1 MTISNDLGQVMFDPA
16 SAGTGPLAPV
26 HGGHVFHNPIT
37 YMSTDHNIRVKA
49 DNQTVAHHLSNVTSA
64 SGASRGRVQDKSTLT
79 VFTTNRGN
87 INPVMETQV
96 NVKGPVNTKQFA
108 YLDGARTTT
117 KQTGLFTWNGG
128 VTNHI
133 PNQMT
138 QSHYTTKDG
147 SGGATS
153 IPTNKDP
160 IIGYIPG
167 GSRVTGN
174 MTQVSPGEV
183 NFREMD
189 NDRIRTQG
197 SGTLHQAIPEL
208 SRINPVLKEHSG
220 VVQFNPNRTQQEDH
234 TRTDCSL
241 VDGLLTNGFSIYNNG
256 KKDEL
261 VYPSFMC
268 DSRASD
274 YSPYKTTTVKKEEI
288 PERDIPRAIPVYN
301 SHRNGNE
308 VIVRNVTGGNT
319 ENPLLFTKR
328 ELICSPSVH
337 GQCYSGDINNSGV
350 ATDAFTLDTARYAK
364 PPAYYGINNAVS
376 LNTSPF
382 SGMFC

>member
-1 MTISNDLGQVMFDPA
+1 MTISNDLGQVVFDPA

-26 HGGHVFHNPIT
+26 NGGHVFHNPIT
-37 YMSTDHNIRVKA
+37 YMNTDHNIRVKA
-49 DNQTVAHHLSNVTSA
+49 DNQTITHHLSNVTSA
-64 SGASRGRVQDKSTLT
+64 TGASRGRVQDKSAIT
-79 VFTTNRGN
+79 VFTTNRGS
-87 INPVMETQV
+87 INPAMETQV
-96 NVKGPVNTKQFA
+96 NIKGHTSTKQFA

-117 KQTGLFTWNGG
+117 KQTSLFTWNGG
-128 VTNHI
+128 ATNNV

-138 QSHYTTKDG
+138 QSNYTTKDG

-153 IPTNKDP
+153 LPTGKDP

-189 NDRIRTQG
+189 NDKIRTQG
-197 SGTLHQAIPEL
+197 QSTLYQAVPEL
-208 SRINPVLKEHSG
+208 SRINPVLKEQAG
-220 VVQFNPNRTQQEDH
+220 TVQFNPNRTQQEDH
-234 TRTDCSL
+234 TRTDSSL

-268 DSRASD
+268 DSRPTD
-274 YSPYKTTTVKKEEI
+274 YSPYKTTAIKKEKI
-288 PERDIPRAIPVYN
+288 PERDIPRVIPVHN
-301 SHRNGNE
+301 SRRNGNE
-308 VIVRNVTGGNT
+308 VIVRNVTSGNA
-319 ENPLLFTKR
+319 ENPLLFTQR
-328 ELICSPSVH
+328 ELICSPSIH

-350 ATDAFTLDTARYAK
+350 ATDAFTRDTARYTQ
-364 PPAYYGINNAVS
+364 PPAYYGIS

>member
-1 MTISNDLGQVMFDPA
+1 MTISNDLGQVVFDPA

-26 HGGHVFHNPIT
+26 NGGHVFHNPT
-37 YMSTDHNIRVKA
+37 TFMNTDHNIRVKA
-49 DNQTVAHHLSNVTSA
+49 DNQTTTHHLSNVTSA
-64 SGASRGRVQDKSTLT
+64 AGASRGRVQDKSAMT

-87 INPVMETQV
+87 INPAMETQV
-96 NVKGPVNTKQFA
+96 NIKGHVNTKQFA
-108 YLDGARTTT
+108 FLDGARTTT
-117 KQTGLFTWNGG
+117 KQTSLFTWNGG
-128 VTNHI
+128 ATNHI

-147 SGGATS
+147 SGGVTS
-153 IPTNKDP
+153 LPTGKDP

-189 NDRIRTQG
+189 NDRIRTEGQG
-197 SGTLHQAIPEL
+197 TFHQAIPEL
-208 SRINPVLKEHSG
+208 SRINPVLKEQAG
-220 VVQFNPNRTQQEDH
+220 TVQFNPNRTQQEDH

-268 DSRASD
+268 DSRPAD
-274 YSPYKTTTVKKEEI
+274 YSPYKTTAIKKEEI
-288 PERDIPRAIPVYN
+288 PERDIPRAIPVHN
-301 SHRNGNE
+301 SRRNGNE
-308 VIVRNVTGGNT
+308 IIVRNVTNGNI

-328 ELICSPSVH
+328 ELICSPSIH
-337 GQCYSGDINNSGV
+337 GQCYSGDINKSGV
-350 ATDAFTLDTARYAK
+350 ATDAFTRDTARYAQ
-364 PPAYYGINNAVS
+364 PPAYYGINNAIS

>member
-1 MTISNDLGQVMFDPA
+1 MTISNDLGKVVFDPA

-26 HGGHVFHNPIT
+26 NGGQVFHNPIT
-37 YMSTDHNIRVKA
+37 FMNTDHNIRVKA
-49 DNQTVAHHLSNVTSA
+49 DNQTTTHHLSNVTSA
-64 SGASRGRVQDKSTLT
+64 AGASRSRVQDKSAMT

-87 INPVMETQV
+87 INPAMETQL
-96 NVKGPVNTKQFA
+96 NLQGTVNTKQFA

-117 KQTGLFTWNGG
+117 KQTSLFTWNGG
-128 VTNHI
+128 VTNHV

-147 SGGATS
+147 SGGVTS
-153 IPTNKDP
+153 IPTNKNP
-160 IIGYIPG
+160 IIGYVPG

-189 NDRIRTQG
+189 NDKIRTQG
-197 SGTLHQAIPEL
+197 QGTLHQAVPEL
-208 SRINPVLKEHSG
+208 SRINPVLKEQTG
-220 VVQFNPNRTQQEDH
+220 TVQFNPNRTQQEDH

-268 DSRASD
+268 DSRPSD
-274 YSPYKTTTVKKEEI
+274 YSPYKTTAIKKEEI
-288 PERDIPRAIPVYN
+288 PERDIHRVIPVHN
-301 SHRNGNE
+301 SRRNGNE
-308 VIVRNVTGGNT
+308 VIVRNVTSGNV
-319 ENPLLFTKR
+319 ENPLLFTQR
-328 ELICSPSVH
+328 ELICSPSIH
-337 GQCYSGDINNSGV
+337 GQCYSGDINKSGV
-350 ATDAFTLDTARYAK
+350 ATDAFTRDTARYAQ
-364 PPAYYGINNAVS
+364 PPAYYGINNAIS

>member
-1 MTISNDLGQVMFDPA
+1 MTISNDLGQVVFDPA

-26 HGGHVFHNPIT
+26 NGGHVFHNPIT

-49 DNQTVAHHLSNVTSA
+49 DNQTTVHQLSNVTSA
-64 SGASRGRVQDKSTLT
+64 AGASRGRVQDKSAMT

-87 INPVMETQV
+87 INPAMETQV
-96 NVKGPVNTKQFA
+96 NLQGSVNTKQFA
-108 YLDGARTTT
+108 FLDGARTTT
-117 KQTGLFTWNGG
+117 KQTSLFTWNGG
-128 VTNHI
+128 ATNNV

-138 QSHYTTKDG
+138 HSHYITTDG
-147 SGGATS
+147 SGGVTS
-153 IPTNKDP
+153 LPTGKDP

-189 NDRIRTQG
+189 NDKIRTQG
-197 SGTLHQAIPEL
+197 QGTLHQAVPEL
-208 SRINPVLKEHSG
+208 SRINPVLKEQAG
-220 VVQFNPNRTQQEDH
+220 TVQFNPNRTQQEDH

-268 DSRASD
+268 DSRPSD
-274 YSPYKTTTVKKEEI
+274 YSPYKTTAIKKEEI
-288 PERDIPRAIPVYN
+288 PERDIPRVIPVHN
-301 SHRNGNE
+301 SRRNGNE
-308 VIVRNVTGGNT
+308 VIVRNVTSGNV

-328 ELICSPSVH
+328 ELICSPSIH

-350 ATDAFTLDTARYAK
+350 ATDAFTRDTARYAQ
-364 PPAYYGINNAVS
+364 PPAYYGINNAIS

>member
-1 MTISNDLGQVMFDPA
+1 MTISNDLGQVVFDPA

-26 HGGHVFHNPIT
+26 NGGHVFHNPIT
-37 YMSTDHNIRVKA
+37 YMNTDHNIRVKA
-49 DNQTVAHHLSNVTSA
+49 DNQTTTHQLSNVTSA
-64 SGASRGRVQDKSTLT
+64 AGASRGRVQDKSAMT

-87 INPVMETQV
+87 INPGMETQV
-96 NVKGPVNTKQFA
+96 NLQGSVNTKQFA

-117 KQTGLFTWNGG
+117 KQTSLFTWNGG
-128 VTNHI
+128 ATNNV

-147 SGGATS
+147 SGGVTS
-153 IPTNKDP
+153 LPTGKDP

-189 NDRIRTQG
+189 NDKIRTQG
-197 SGTLHQAIPEL
+197 QGTLHQAVPEL
-208 SRINPVLKEHSG
+208 SRINPVLKEQAG
-220 VVQFNPNRTQQEDH
+220 TVQFNPNRTQQEDH

-268 DSRASD
+268 DSRPSD
-274 YSPYKTTTVKKEEI
+274 YSPYKTTAIKKEEI
-288 PERDIPRAIPVYN
+288 PERDIPRVIPVHN
-301 SHRNGNE
+301 SRRNGNE
-308 VIVRNVTGGNT
+308 VIVRNVTSGNV

-328 ELICSPSVH
+328 ELICSPSIH

-350 ATDAFTLDTARYAK
+350 ATDAFTRDTARYAQ
-364 PPAYYGINNAVS
+364 PPAYYGINNAIS